1 MTEPRRILVIL
12 ATDRLSGPARQIL
25 QIFKYMDRSRYEL
38 TLACTWLLRNPYAD
52 FFVEAERRGI
62 PPLLLRQRSPFDPS
76 PIVITRRAIR
86 ERRIDLIQTHG
97 YKPGLIGYVLSKLTG
112 LPWLVFVHGDTAEN
126 RKVKLYNS
134 LNMWLTL
141 RADRVVTVSKAIR
154 DQLVAQG
161 VGQEKITVV
170 HNAID
175 PSDFDPGEER
185 SDLRLR
191 FGLAPSDQVITVIGR
206 FSPEKG
212 QLYFVEAFSRL
223 AQERPLL
230 KALLVGE
237 GQDEVALKNRCQ
249 ELGLVDRVIF
259 AGYQQDVAPFYDA
272 ADLIVLPS
280 LSEGLP
286 NVALEA
292 LLHRRPIVA
301 TRVGGTP
308 EVVIDGETGILVLPA
323 DPDALAQAIGR
334 VLDDPEL
341 RERFADN
348 GSRLVREEYSPQAKV
363 ERLAAVYDNV
373 LAGRK
378 GKGN

>member
-1 MTEPRRILVIL
+1 
-12 ATDRLSGPARQIL
+12 
-25 QIFKYMDRSRYEL
+25 MDRSRYEL

-52 FFVEAERRGI
+52 FFVEAEQRGI
-62 PPLLLRQRSPFDPS
+62 PPVLLRQRSPFDPS
-76 PIVITRRAIR
+76 PIVIARRTIR
-86 ERRIDLIQTHG
+86 ERGIGLIQTHG
-97 YKPGLIGYVLSKLTG
+97 YKPGFIGYVLSKLTG

-134 LNMWLTL
+134 LNMWLTH

-161 VGQEKITVV
+161 VGQEMITVV

-191 FGLAPSDQVITVIGR
+191 FGMAPSDQVITVIGR

-212 QLYFVEAFSRL
+212 QLDFVEAFSRL

-237 GQDEVALKNRCQ
+237 GQDAAALKNRCR

-259 AGYQQDVAPFYDA
+259 TGYQQNVAPFYGA
-272 ADLIVLPS
+272 SDLIVLPS

-308 EVVIDGETGILVLPA
+308 EVVIDGETGILVPPA
-323 DPDALAQAIGR
+323 DPAALAEAIGR
-334 VLDDPEL
+334 MLDDPEL
-341 RERFADN
+341 QERFADN
-348 GSRLVREEYSPQAKV
+348 GSRLIQEEYSPKAK
-363 ERLAAVYDNV
+363 AARIAEVYDEV
-373 LAGRK
+373 LTGRK
-378 GKGN
+378 VTSKQP